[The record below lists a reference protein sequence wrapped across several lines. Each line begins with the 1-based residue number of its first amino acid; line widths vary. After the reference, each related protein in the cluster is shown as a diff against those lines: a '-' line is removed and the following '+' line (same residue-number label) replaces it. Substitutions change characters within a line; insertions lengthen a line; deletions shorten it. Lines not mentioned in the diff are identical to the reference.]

1 MIDQNHRHL
10 TTEQARL
17 LRHLRP
23 ERVLS
28 RAAFHGR
35 PFRLEDTPH
44 TFPEELVLGLVDD
57 GLLRVTQQTTGWAKY
72 APCAFTVRLA
82 TDGEKIRAGIIT
94 GARQPETGNAA

>member
-1 MIDQNHRHL
+1 MIDQDHRHL

-44 TFPEELVLGLVDD
+44 TFSEKLVLGLVDD
-57 GLLRVTQQTTGWAKY
+57 GLLRVTQQTTGWAKC
-72 APCAFTVRLA
+72 APCAFTVRLSRE
-82 TDGEKIRAGIIT
+82 GEKIRAGYISGSRQPQT
-94 GARQPETGNAA
+94 GAAA